1 MTKRVRYIINN
12 VIIIK
17 TNSMGEGATAGKKAT
32 AGNWGKES
40 EMDEMSFFRKAAR
53 QCGLGDL
60 ETAPLRVSGGYLHRM
75 YRLETASG
83 RYALKLL
90 NPVILKRTEAMGN
103 FERAEKLEEILHRQ
117 GIPLIPALE
126 AGGRKMQCVDGRF
139 FYLFHWSEGKALD
152 WHEIKEEHCR
162 AAGGILARIH
172 KVERQEVP
180 YQGEKFDTDWDGYIE
195 KARRECPEIAG
206 ELSENREILYAAQ
219 REYNAAQDSAP
230 GVRCICDGDMDCKNV
245 LWEDGKPFLID
256 LECLDYGNP
265 FLEMFQLALDWA
277 GGSVCDM
284 EFARFDAF
292 YEAYRKEYGEM
303 QADLRALS
311 GVGFG
316 WLDWLAYNVRRALG
330 MECGDEEERRL
341 GIREAHETIRR
352 IVFYTSVR
360 KELLAHLEERYGG
373 Q

>member
-1 MTKRVRYIINN
+1 
-12 VIIIK
+12 
-17 TNSMGEGATAGKKAT
+17 
-32 AGNWGKES
+32 
-40 EMDEMSFFRKAAR
+40 
-53 QCGLGDL
+53 
-60 ETAPLRVSGGYLHRM
+60 
-75 YRLETASG
+75 
-83 RYALKLL
+83 
-90 NPVILKRTEAMGN
+90 
-103 FERAEKLEEILHRQ
+103 
-117 GIPLIPALE
+117 
-126 AGGRKMQCVDGRF
+126 
-139 FYLFHWSEGKALD
+139 
-152 WHEIKEEHCR
+152 
-162 AAGGILARIH
+162 
-172 KVERQEVP
+172 
-180 YQGEKFDTDWDGYIE
+180 
-195 KARRECPEIAG
+195 
-206 ELSENREILYAAQ
+206 
-219 REYNAAQDSAP
+219 
-230 GVRCICDGDMDCKNV
+230 
-245 LWEDGKPFLID
+245 
-256 LECLDYGNP
+256 
-265 FLEMFQLALDWA
+265 MFQLALDWA